1 MTEQEIMKK
10 IEQSAA
16 HVTIPEGV
24 SPDVVRR
31 KLTGVHMTEVSGEED
46 RKKGGYVMRE
56 KKEKVWEGRMHGL
69 RRYAGRYAAAAA
81 VAALCLAG
89 AAGIHFSRGG
99 GQGPVTTE
107 GDAQDIVAKVEKERK
122 EPAAGHKPKQDAG
135 DLYVTASDYGE
146 VYDAIE
152 DIQWNRYEDM
162 KFDSEGGMTGA
173 DMGTSGIRDINYS
186 ADRTDSAATL
196 MESAGAG
203 AVKEDSVSEESAG
216 QDTGGKYSATNLQ
229 TQGVDESDIIKT
241 DGSYLYI
248 VKQEGV
254 VILDVRQKEMKKA
267 GTITLSIENSA
278 DRVREMYVDKDALHL
293 VIEREESYLK
303 KETEDSE
310 TEENQEDPGETD
322 VYSLN
327 TNLITEF
334 LTYDISDRSNPVYRG
349 KITQDGAYSTSRK
362 IKDIVYLFTE
372 KGMKRPGFAR
382 TEAIGEENA
391 QGWIPLVNGKAVAAD
406 CIYIPEQGNQ
416 GLLVTSVNVKK
427 PDEIVDNT
435 LIINRDVEVYV
446 STGALYLYGQD
457 YSGSSITTQIAK
469 FELDDGVIDAV
480 GAASVAGAVTDTFAV
495 NEYKGKLRI
504 LTTDWSSAEN
514 KNFLYLFDQEL
525 KRTGSIGDIAPGEEI
540 YAARYLGDMA
550 YFVTYRNTDPLFAVD
565 LSDEKEPRILSE
577 LKITGFSEYLHFWGE
592 DKLLGIGYETDP
604 DTGNRKGIK
613 LTMFDISDPANLKTA
628 GTSVIK
634 NLDYSPALYDYKCV
648 LADAGENMIGFAG
661 ESYQRKESY
670 SYLVF
675 SWETGVFREQM
686 TESLAEGT
694 DLSEYRGI
702 YIGDLFY
709 LASPKSVISYDRKG
723 GYRML
728 QKMEI

>member
-1 MTEQEIMKK
+1 M
-10 IEQSAA
+10 
-16 HVTIPEGV
+16 V
-24 SPDVVRR
+24 
-31 KLTGVHMTEVSGEED
+31 
-46 RKKGGYVMRE
+46 
-56 KKEKVWEGRMHGL
+56 
-69 RRYAGRYAAAAA
+69 
-81 VAALCLAG
+81 
-89 AAGIHFSRGG
+89 
-99 GQGPVTTE
+99 
-107 GDAQDIVAKVEKERK
+107 
-122 EPAAGHKPKQDAG
+122 
-135 DLYVTASDYGE
+135 
-146 VYDAIE
+146 
-152 DIQWNRYEDM
+152 
-162 KFDSEGGMTGA
+162 
-173 DMGTSGIRDINYS
+173 
-186 ADRTDSAATL
+186 
-196 MESAGAG
+196 
-203 AVKEDSVSEESAG
+203 
-216 QDTGGKYSATNLQ
+216 
-229 TQGVDESDIIKT
+229 
-241 DGSYLYI
+241 
-248 VKQEGV
+248 
-254 VILDVRQKEMKKA
+254 
-267 GTITLSIENSA
+267 
-278 DRVREMYVDKDALHL
+278 
-293 VIEREESYLK
+293 
-303 KETEDSE
+303 
-310 TEENQEDPGETD
+310 
-322 VYSLN
+322 
-327 TNLITEF
+327 
-334 LTYDISDRSNPVYRG
+334 
-349 KITQDGAYSTSRK
+349 
-362 IKDIVYLFTE
+362 
-372 KGMKRPGFAR
+372 
-382 TEAIGEENA
+382 
-391 QGWIPLVNGKAVAAD
+391 
-406 CIYIPEQGNQ
+406 
-416 GLLVTSVNVKK
+416 
-427 PDEIVDNT
+427 
-435 LIINRDVEVYV
+435 
-446 STGALYLYGQD
+446 D

-514 KNFLYLFDQEL
+514 KNFLYLFDREL

-675 SWETGVFREQM
+675 SWENGAFREQM